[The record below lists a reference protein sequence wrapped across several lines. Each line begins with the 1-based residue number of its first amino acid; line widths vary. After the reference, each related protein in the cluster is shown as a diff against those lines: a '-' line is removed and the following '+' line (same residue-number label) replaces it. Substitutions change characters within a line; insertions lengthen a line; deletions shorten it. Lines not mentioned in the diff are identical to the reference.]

1 VAAVSYLEA
10 LRLAVRRLRTNRLR
24 TALTALGVI
33 IGVGAL
39 VALLAVG
46 QGTQQRLTSRI
57 ASLGTNLLSVQAGA
71 SVTGGLR
78 GAAGS
83 ATTLTRDDATA
94 LAALPGVSAVA
105 PEMPVNNAVVVA
117 GRYNTTTQ
125 VTGTTADEAYV
136 RGYDVQ
142 VGTFL
147 SAHAVAQGLRVA
159 VLGPTTVSDLST
171 TPERIVGTAVTI
183 NGIPFQVVG
192 VTQPKGGGGN
202 ADDVVFTPISAVQ
215 QRLTGAGTLRT
226 VGLSV
231 ADPDQL
237 GYVSAQVTSLL
248 RYRHNLAATAADDFS
263 LASQNQLLQV
273 AADQSQT
280 LRNFLI
286 GIAAIALLVGGIGI
300 ANTMLVSVRE
310 RTREIGTRKAI
321 GARRRDIGRQFLVE
335 AVIVSLGGA
344 LVGVLLGVAATGP
357 VGRAVNVPAHPSLA
371 GVALAF
377 GSALVVGVVA
387 GYWPARQAAGL
398 DPVEALRYE

>member
-1 VAAVSYLEA
+1 MSYTEA

-33 IGVGAL
+33 IGVAAL

-46 QGTQQRLTSRI
+46 AGTRERLTSRI

-71 SVTGGLR
+71 SITGGTR

-83 ATTLTRDDATA
+83 ATTLTREDATA
-94 LAALPGVSAVA
+94 LATLPGVHAVA
-105 PEMPVNNAVVVA
+105 PEMPVGNALVVA

-136 RGYDVQ
+136 RGYEIQ

-147 SAHAVAQGLRVA
+147 SAHAVDAGLRVA
-159 VLGPTTVSDLST
+159 VLGPTTVSDLNS
-171 TPERIVGTAVTI
+171 TPERIVGSTI
-183 NGIPFQVVG
+183 TVNGIPFQVVG
-192 VTQPKGGGGN
+192 VTQPKGGTGN
-202 ADDVVFTPISAVQ
+202 ADDVVFTPITAVQ
-215 QRLTGAGTLRT
+215 QRLTGASTLRAIG
-226 VGLSV
+226 VSV
-231 ADPDQL
+231 DDPDQIA
-237 GYVSAQVTSLL
+237 YVSAQVSNLL
-248 RYRHNLAATAADDFS
+248 RYRHDLGAADSDDFA
-263 LASQNQLLQV
+263 LISQDQLLSV
-273 AADQSQT
+273 AADQSDT

-344 LVGVLLGVAATGP
+344 LVGVLVGVVAAAP
-357 VGRAVNVPAHPSLA
+357 VGRAVDVPAHPSFGA
-371 GVALAF
+371 VGLAF

-387 GYWPARQAAGL
+387 GYWPARQAAAL
-398 DPVEALRYE
+398 DPVEALRHE

>member
-1 VAAVSYLEA
+1 MSYLEA
-10 LRLAVRRLRTNRLR
+10 LRLAVRRLGTNRVR

-33 IGVGAL
+33 IGVAAL

-46 QGTQQRLTSRI
+46 AGTQERLTSRI
-57 ASLGTNLLSVQAGA
+57 ASLGTNLLSVQSGA
-71 SVTGGLR
+71 TFTGGVR

-94 LAALPGVSAVA
+94 LAALPGVQAVA
-105 PEMPVNNAVVVA
+105 PEMPVSNALVVA

-147 SAHAVAQGLRVA
+147 SAHAVAAGLRVA
-159 VLGPTTVSDLST
+159 VLGPTTVSDLNS
-171 TPERIVGTAVTI
+171 TPERIVGTAITI
-183 NGIPFQVVG
+183 DGIPFQVVG
-192 VTQPKGGGGN
+192 VTQPKGGGAN
-202 ADDVVFTPISAVQ
+202 ADDVVFTPINAVQ
-215 QRLTGAGTLRT
+215 QRLTGASTLRT
-226 VGLSV
+226 IGVSV
-231 ADPDQL
+231 ADPDQI
-237 GYVSAQVTSLL
+237 GYVSAQVSNLL
-248 RYRHNLAATAADDFS
+248 RYRHNLAADASDDFV
-263 LASQNQLLQV
+263 LISQNQLLSV
-273 AADQSQT
+273 AADQADT

-286 GIAAIALLVGGIGI
+286 GIAAIALLIGGIGI

-344 LVGVLLGVAATGP
+344 LVGVLVGIVATGP
-357 VGRAVNVPAHPSLA
+357 VGRAVDVPAHPSLNA
-371 GVALAF
+371 VLFAF

>member
-1 VAAVSYLEA
+1 MSYLEA

-94 LAALPGVSAVA
+94 LAALPGVTAVA
-105 PEMPVNNAVVVA
+105 PEMPVTNAVVVA

-147 SAHAVAQGLRVA
+147 SAHAVARGLRVA
-159 VLGPTTVSDLST
+159 VLGPATVSDLST
-171 TPERIVGTAVTI
+171 TPERIVGTAITI

-202 ADDVVFTPISAVQ
+202 ADDVVFTPITAVQ
-215 QRLTGAGTLRT
+215 QRLTGASTLRT

-248 RYRHNLAATAADDFS
+248 RYRHNLAASAADDFS
-263 LASQNQLLQV
+263 LASQNQLLAV

-377 GSALVVGVVA
+377 GSALLVGVVA